1 MTSEAKDSAL
11 SFVGQINKAYEAAE
25 KAGASALSAA
35 LECGYYLNL
44 AFENVEAAKGKGKWN
59 QWRKANLDKVSEE
72 TERLYRRLAEA
83 VAKKEDFFAKC
94 KSIRDAMKHLAK
106 YEYDDDGNL
115 KLKPERKRTSK
126 PRIGNTVT
134 ALTPPEPAT
143 PATGLEAELE
153 NAAADEIISNIQ
165 DDPDKLE
172 EVAQRSIAKLS
183 ADKICGAL
191 TKALSGEQLR
201 DLIGRLNA
209 FVGTIDATPAETSTF
224 KRRPVTTFSM
234 PGLGQN

>member
-1 MTSEAKDSAL
+1 MTEKDSAL

-115 KLKPERKRTSK
+115 KLKPERKPK
-126 PRIGNTVT
+126 PRTKKTGNTVT
-134 ALTPPEPAT
+134 GLPPPDADTPSTDPAVVLQ
-143 PATGLEAELE
+143 AIDAS
-153 NAAADEIISNIQ
+153 DIIDNIK
-165 DDPDKLE
+165 DDDDKME
-172 EVAQRSIAKLS
+172 EVAQRSIVKLTP
-183 ADKICGAL
+183 DKVCDAL
-191 TKALSGEQLR
+191 TKAWTSDQLKDLSR
-201 DLIGRLNA
+201 RLTLHLNKS
-209 FVGTIDATPAETSTF
+209 TDPAAPSM
-224 KRRPVTTFSM
+224 RRPLGSMEM
-234 PGLGQN
+234 PGIPPRQN